1 MKKQSFTL
9 IELLVVIAIIA
20 ILAAMLLPALAKAR
34 AKARQI
40 SCVNIM
46 KQLGLY
52 EQIYSQEN
60 QDFFV
65 PTRNGTNYTD
75 QSGRWQYKLAPIIG
89 KWDGAPYNGSTNMYL
104 GNHPISKLH
113 CPLAPTHTFNGFSYT
128 YAVNIA
134 ANDYKYADGF
144 GTHGDW
150 QSTAVR
156 TIPGVPSPS
165 DTCSFIECYAGD
177 YAYPAH
183 VFGPYSN
190 ASCPQSYYIANT
202 HETGVNILMC
212 DAHVESQRLTPEG
225 TAVTTVEQAKAMKFW
240 TIKAD

>member
-1 MKKQSFTL
+1 MKKSFTL

-40 SCVNIM
+40 SCVNTM

-52 EQIYSQEN
+52 EQIYSSEN
-60 QDFFV
+60 QDYFV

-75 QSGRWQYKLAPIIG
+75 QSGRWQYKLAPIIAP
-89 KWDGAPYNGSTNMYL
+89 WTGAPYDGGTNMYL
-104 GNHPISKLH
+104 GNHAISKLH
-113 CPLAPTHTFNGFSYT
+113 CPLTSTHTFNGFCYT

-134 ANDYKYADGF
+134 ANDYKFDDGF

-150 QSTAVR
+150 QSARCR
-156 TIPGVPSPS
+156 TIPSIPSPS
-165 DTCSFIECYAGD
+165 GACSFIECYAGD

-183 VFGPYSN
+183 VFGAYSN

-212 DAHVESQRLTPEG
+212 DAHVETRRLTPEG
-225 TAVTTVEQAKAMKFW
+225 TAVTTVDQAKAMKFW
-240 TIKAD
+240 MIKDN